1 MGWMYIFYIEGGVS
15 ALWLILWFFL
25 AADSPSQQRF
35 ISQEEKDFI
44 NTSLDHDESG
54 PARDV
59 RVHLML
65 RAESTSLTLFCMKN
79 SCQKTKVLS
88 ARLTDHTFS
97 MTDQYYHPLLIS
109 GKSFAFHSRKYKE
122 Y

>member
-59 RVHLML
+59 IVHLML
-65 RAESTSLTLFCMKN
+65 RAESTSLTLFCMKK

-97 MTDQYYHPLLIS
+97 S
-109 GKSFAFHSRKYKE
+109 
-122 Y
+122 